1 MRIGFEKKPESN
13 LYCNSNERSKWTMQ
27 LEAAREIY
35 ENLKFKNYKM
45 PDFDTILTGF

>member
-1 MRIGFEKKPESN
+1 
-13 LYCNSNERSKWTMQ
+13 MQ

-35 ENLKFKNYKM
+35 ENLKFKNYKL